1 MHASVVMKQSMVGIV
16 DPHVA
21 VSADVAAAFSRA
33 GYAPRTAHTFGDAI
47 AMMTIV
53 EPDAMVVSVEL
64 GAYNGLHVLLRTAVD
79 YPMTPVIVV
88 GPASAPLE
96 DEARALG
103 AAAYIARPVGA
114 DALVD
119 AVNSVLL
126 APPAA
131 AGAVALHLTH
141 A

>member
-1 MHASVVMKQSMVGIV
+1 MKQSVVGIV

-21 VSADVAAAFSRA
+21 VSTDVATALGRA
-33 GYAPRTAHTFGDAI
+33 GYTPRTAHTFGDAI
-47 AMMTIV
+47 AMMTLV
-53 EPDAMVVSVEL
+53 EPAAMVVSLEL

-79 YPMTPVIVV
+79 YPATRVIVV

-103 AAAYIARPVGA
+103 AAAYIARPVSA

-119 AVNSVLL
+119 VVNSVLL

-131 AGAVALHLTH
+131 AGPAVVHVRH
-141 A
+141 V

>member
-1 MHASVVMKQSMVGIV
+1 MKQSVVGIV
-16 DPHVA
+16 DPHVS
-21 VSADVAAAFSRA
+21 VSSDVAAALSRA
-33 GYAPRTAHTFGDAI
+33 GYTPRTAHTFGDAI

-53 EPDAMVVSVEL
+53 EPDAMVVSLEL

-79 YPMTPVIVV
+79 YPATRVIVV

-114 DALVD
+114 DTLVD
-119 AVNSVLL
+119 VVNSVLL
-126 APPAA
+126 APSAA
-131 AGAVALHLTH
+131 ARPAPSHLRH
-141 A
+141 V

>member
-1 MHASVVMKQSMVGIV
+1 MKQPVVGIV

-21 VSADVAAAFSRA
+21 VSADIAAALFRA
-33 GYAPRTAHTFGDAI
+33 GYTARTAHTFGDAI

-53 EPDAMVVSVEL
+53 EPDAMVVSLEL

-79 YPMTPVIVV
+79 YPGTRVVVV
-88 GPASAPLE
+88 GPPSAPLE
-96 DEARALG
+96 DEARELG

-119 AVNSVLL
+119 VVNSVLL
-126 APPAA
+126 APPGALDAA
-131 AGAVALHLTH
+131 AIDVRH

>member
-1 MHASVVMKQSMVGIV
+1 MKRSVVSIV

-21 VSADVAAAFSRA
+21 VSADVAAALSRA
-33 GYAPRTAHTFGDAI
+33 GYTPRTAHTFGDAI

-53 EPDAMVVSVEL
+53 EPDAMVVNLEL
-64 GAYNGLHVLLRTAVD
+64 GAYNGLHVLLRTAVE
-79 YPMTPVIVV
+79 YPATRVIVV
-88 GPASAPLE
+88 GPPSAPLE

-103 AAAYIARPVGA
+103 AAAYIARPVTA

-119 AVNSVLL
+119 VVSAVLL

-131 AGAVALHLTH
+131 ADGAAIHVRH

>member
-1 MHASVVMKQSMVGIV
+1 MKQTVVGIV

-21 VSADVAAAFSRA
+21 VSADVASAFSRA
-33 GYAPRTAHTFGDAI
+33 GYTPRMAHTFGDAI
-47 AMMTIV
+47 AMLTIV
-53 EPDAMVVSVEL
+53 EPAAIVVSLEL
-64 GAYNGLHVLLRTAVD
+64 GAYNGLHVLLRSAVD
-79 YPMTPVIVV
+79 YPATRVVVV
-88 GPASAPLE
+88 GPPSAPIE

-103 AAAYIARPVGA
+103 AAAYIARPADA

-126 APPAA
+126 ATPAA
-131 AGAVALHLTH
+131 AETAAVDVRH

>member
-1 MHASVVMKQSMVGIV
+1 MNQFVVGIV

-21 VSADVAAAFSRA
+21 ASRDVAAAFSRA
-33 GYAPRTAHTFGDAI
+33 GYTPRTAHTFGDAI
-47 AMMTIV
+47 AMMAIA
-53 EPDAMVVSVEL
+53 EPDAMIVSLEL

-79 YPMTPVIVV
+79 YPATRVIVV
-88 GPASAPLE
+88 GPPSAPLE
-96 DEARALG
+96 DDARALG
-103 AAAYIARPVGA
+103 AAAYVARPVGA

-119 AVNSVLL
+119 VVSSMLL

-131 AGAVALHLTH
+131 ANATAVHLRH

>member
-1 MHASVVMKQSMVGIV
+1 MNQSVIGIV

-21 VSADVAAAFSRA
+21 VSTDVAAALSRA
-33 GYAPRTAHTFGDAI
+33 GFTPRSAHTFGDAI

-53 EPDAMVVSVEL
+53 EPDAIIVSLEL
-64 GAYNGLHVLLRTAVD
+64 GAYNGLHVLLRTAVE
-79 YPMTPVIVV
+79 YPATRVIVV

-103 AAAYIARPVGA
+103 AAAYVARPVSV

-119 AVNSVLL
+119 VVNAVLL

-131 AGAVALHLTH
+131 DGAAAFHVRHV
-141 A
+141 